1 MILLVDNTDS
11 FVYNLA
17 RYVRELGEEA
27 IVKRSDSLTVAE
39 VEALEPSHIILS
51 PGPGT
56 PEDAGVS
63 VELIRRLGRETP
75 ILGVCLG
82 HQCIAAAYGVRVVR
96 ALAPRHGMTSPIEH
110 RNSGLFRG
118 IPNPFQ
124 AARYHSL
131 VIDPA
136 SLYGELEVTA
146 TSDDGV
152 IMGVRHRSHPV
163 EGIQF
168 HPESVLTEY
177 GYHLLHRFLYPEA
190 AVPAGVPSS
199 PDWTTV
205 SRS

>member
-17 RYVRELGEEA
+17 RYVRDLGEEA
-27 IVKRSDSLTVAE
+27 VVRRSANLSVAE
-39 VEALEPSHIILS
+39 VKQLAPSHIILS

-56 PEDAGVS
+56 PRDAGCS
-63 VELIRRLGRETP
+63 VDLVRRLGHHVP

-96 ALAPRHGMTSPIEH
+96 AKAPRHGMSSRVSH
-110 RNSGLFRG
+110 RDQGLFRG
-118 IPNPFQ
+118 IPSPFQ

-136 SLYGELEVTA
+136 SIYGDLEVTA
-146 TSDDGV
+146 TSEDGV
-152 IMGVRHRSHPV
+152 IMGVRHRRHPV

-168 HPESVLTEY
+168 HPESILTEY
-177 GYHLLHRFLYPEA
+177 GYHMLHRFIRPDQPVASDIPTA
-190 AVPAGVPSS
+190 A
-199 PDWTTV
+199 DW
-205 SRS
+205 RHF